1 MFHSRTSKLQSLQE
15 SQEDIWSQMDQSTTT
30 LPTQDDASRC
40 SFYAILPHQTILF
53 RGGYVDGANSSSDDA
68 AIYSIVSMIV
78 FSSTT
83 TCLRSKLMSMGVHL
97 RVATQ
102 NKHFDTDSIDERKNF
117 EVLYTESLIDAST
130 ATNGVS
136 FGEGDA
142 ESVQSD
148 LDVMKLVNNDKD
160 QVRVEVKK
168 RNQQRTLGK
177 AGSVRLPPLFVY
189 GDDDC
194 ATVYELLMN
203 TYGLSVGLEE
213 STASKSGS
221 ESVALDVP
229 LLLCRSLGPCM
240 HTTLRTLSFSSRR
253 NCGYLNQMQTNIKR
267 DTNSKAALEL
277 RGPILPC
284 ALRDMTCAVVN
295 FMMIDNY
302 AHDQSSTSTPHSMN
316 MVISST
322 IISMARISPTWRALT
337 SS

>member
-1 MFHSRTSKLQSLQE
+1 
-15 SQEDIWSQMDQSTTT
+15 MDQSTTT

-53 RGGYVDGANSSSDDA
+53 RGGYVDGANSSSNDA
-68 AIYSIVSMIV
+68 ANHSIVPMIV
-78 FSSTT
+78 FYSTT
-83 TCLRSKLMSMGVHL
+83 TCLRSKLKSIGVHL

-160 QVRVEVKK
+160 QVRVVVKK
-168 RNQQRTLGK
+168 RNQQRIPGK
-177 AGSVRLPPLFVY
+177 AGSVRFPPQFVHS
-189 GDDDC
+189 DDDC
-194 ATVYELLMN
+194 ATVYELLLN

-213 STASKSGS
+213 TKASKSGS
-221 ESVALDVP
+221 ASVALDVP
-229 LLLCRSLGPCM
+229 LLLCRSLSPCM

-253 NCGYLNQMQTNIKR
+253 NCGYLNQMQTNGSNIQR
-267 DTNSKAALEL
+267 DINSISKAALEL